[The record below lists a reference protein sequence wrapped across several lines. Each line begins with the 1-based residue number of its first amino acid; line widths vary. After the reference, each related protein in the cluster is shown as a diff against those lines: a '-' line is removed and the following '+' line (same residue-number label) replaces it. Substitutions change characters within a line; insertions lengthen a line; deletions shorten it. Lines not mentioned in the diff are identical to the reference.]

1 LVDQT
6 KRIPPEDSGGLD
18 VRQQSRP
25 VPIDAPLR
33 GDYYRV
39 ELKQL
44 SLSDVILGDYLKLGW
59 IAAIT
64 NPIYTE

>member
-6 KRIPPEDSGGLD
+6 KRIPPKDSGGLD
-18 VRQQSRP
+18 VRQQSRL
-25 VPIDAPLR
+25 VSIDAPQR

-44 SLSDVILGDYLKLGW
+44 SISDVILGDYLKLGW